1 MIEELKIRWI
11 NLASKYIEK
20 PTLVISLWE
29 DILKHYS
36 KKNRYYHNLSHI
48 KSMLL
53 QADNFEQ
60 GIQDFDALIF
70 AIWYHDII
78 YKPTKKD
85 NEDKSAIFAENHIKM
100 MLFDQKRLKN
110 IKKLI
115 VSTKKHKIIIGEN
128 MDNAYLLDMD
138 LSILGTNW
146 ETYENY
152 TQQIRNE
159 YKIYPD
165 FMYKPGRKKVLQHF
179 LVRETLYFTEAY
191 RNKFESQARKNIKK
205 EIELL

>member
-1 MIEELKIRWI
+1 
-11 NLASKYIEK
+11 
-20 PTLVISLWE
+20 
-29 DILKHYS
+29 
-36 KKNRYYHNLSHI
+36 
-48 KSMLL
+48 MLL